1 MKKPLSQKPYD
12 EEAHKKEYDT
22 VFIEKHMMKNHMT
35 ARGGKQ
41 RLSWRPLGELLR
53 SWQMARVIVS
63 TLQLTTVQKI
73 VPLFIVQSNN
83 VQKLMTY
90 TIHICLKLEQ
100 SFN

>member
-12 EEAHKKEYDT
+12 EEAHKEEYDT
-22 VFIEKHMMKNHMT
+22 VFIEKHMKRHMMKNHMT

-73 VPLFIVQSNN
+73 VPLFIVPSNN
-83 VQKLMTY
+83 VQKHFAKY
-90 TIHICLKLEQ
+90 
-100 SFN
+100 F